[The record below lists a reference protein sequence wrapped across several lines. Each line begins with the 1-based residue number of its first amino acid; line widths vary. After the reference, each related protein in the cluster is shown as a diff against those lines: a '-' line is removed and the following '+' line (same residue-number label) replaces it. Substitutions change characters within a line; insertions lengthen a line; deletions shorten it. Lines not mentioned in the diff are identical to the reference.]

1 MARDG
6 KGMLGRLVGLGVR
19 AASDAAG
26 AVLRDPRG
34 QEAVARAVGAAQRG
48 KRRIEEVQARVMKAA
63 GIPGRQE
70 YQDLAKQL
78 ARIKRK
84 ARELAEALEG
94 RDGSGPGGGGAGGG
108 GPGSRGPG
116 GGPGDGGAEAESDED
131 AGDDRSAASE
141 DEPPAATGNEPSAA
155 ADRPRDDR
163 DDGSS

>member
-94 RDGSGPGGGGAGGG
+94 SDGGRGGGGPGRSGPGGSGPGGGG
-108 GPGSRGPG
+108 PG
-116 GGPGDGGAEAESDED
+116 GGGAEAESDED
-131 AGDDRSAASE
+131 AGDEPSAAGADEPSAAS
-141 DEPPAATGNEPSAA
+141 GNEPSAA
-155 ADRPRDDR
+155 AGRPRGDR